1 MRFPEGAGGAPGGA
15 PEDAAAIVVFGGGG
29 LVGRQIAEALA
40 AAGVSV
46 AVAGRR
52 AEALASAASAAGV
65 PAVRVRVADAG
76 DAAALGRA
84 FAGARVVVNAAG
96 PLRDT
101 AAPVLAAALAA
112 GAHYVDVGGE
122 QAVLHAL
129 HERHESAARRA
140 GLVALPGAGL
150 DCLIGD
156 LAAAWAAAHLVAE
169 SGGDGGDSGDGAAAR
184 DGEGGGSASGDDGGD
199 GGGGAV
205 RGAPAP
211 RLAEDRPLDEI
222 AVTYVLDDLVISP
235 TAQRAWLGAAFER
248 ALVWR
253 RDRWEPARAGAGRRV
268 NAGPALG
275 GERAAVAHA
284 GGDAI
289 TVPRHVAAGVVATY
303 VSPTRRAG
311 ASTALRLVS
320 RALPFLPRAAAD
332 LLVPYA
338 DPAADYGRT
347 RFAVVAQAR
356 RGFEAVQI
364 VVRGADVH
372 RTTAR
377 AAAWAARR
385 LAARGAGP
393 VGMRAPGELFRGEPA
408 LRELAAE
415 AGLTIEPSFGCGI
428 KSP

>member
-1 MRFPEGAGGAPGGA
+1 MTGVAEPEA
-15 PEDAAAIVVFGGGG
+15 PEIVVFGGGG

-40 AAGVSV
+40 DAGARV

-52 AEALASAASAAGV
+52 AAALAGVAGV
-65 PAVRVRVADAG
+65 PAARVRVADAS

-96 PLRDT
+96 PLRET

-122 QAVLHAL
+122 QAVLHEL

-169 SGGDGGDSGDGAAAR
+169 GGGDGDGGDGADGADA
-184 DGEGGGSASGDDGGD
+184 
-199 GGGGAV
+199 AV
-205 RGAPAP
+205 RSAPVP
-211 RLAEDRPLDEI
+211 RLAEERPLDEI

-248 ALVWR
+248 PLAWR
-253 RDRWEPARAGAGRRV
+253 RDRWEPARAGEGRRV

-275 GERAAVAHA
+275 GERAAVAHG

-289 TVPRHVAAGVVATY
+289 TVPRHVAAGAVATY

-311 ASTALRLVS
+311 AMTALRLLA
-320 RALPFLPRAAAD
+320 RALPLVPRTAAD

-338 DPAADYGRT
+338 EPGADYGRT

-385 LAARGAGP
+385 IATRGAGP

-408 LRELAAE
+408 LRELAAL
-415 AGLTIEPSFGCGI
+415 AGLIIEPSFGCGI

>member
-1 MRFPEGAGGAPGGA
+1 MSA
-15 PEDAAAIVVFGGGG
+15 PEIIVFGAGG
-29 LVGRQIAEALA
+29 LVGRQLAEALA
-40 AAGVSV
+40 AAGADV

-52 AEALASAASAAGV
+52 PETMTLASVAGV
-65 PAVRVRVADAG
+65 AGVAPARVLVADAR

-96 PLRDT
+96 PLRET
-101 AAPVLAAALAA
+101 APPVLAAALAA

-122 QAVLHAL
+122 QAVLHEL
-129 HERHESAARRA
+129 HERHESAARHA
-140 GLVALPGAGL
+140 GLIALPGAGL

-156 LAAAWAAAHLVAE
+156 LAAAWVAAYLIAE
-169 SGGDGGDSGDGAAAR
+169 GAEVER
-184 DGEGGGSASGDDGGD
+184 GRDGGD
-199 GGGGAV
+199 GGAV
-205 RGAPAP
+205 RAAPAP

-222 AVTYVLDDLVISP
+222 AVTYVLDDLVLSP

-248 ALVWR
+248 PLVWR
-253 RDRWEPARAGAGRRV
+253 RDRWEPARPGDGRRV

-289 TVPRHVAAGVVATY
+289 TVPRHVAAGLVATY

-311 ASTALRLVS
+311 AMTALRLVS
-320 RALPFLPRAAAD
+320 RALPFVPRAAAD

-338 DPAADYGRT
+338 EPAADYGRT

-356 RGFEAVQI
+356 RGFEAAQI
-364 VVRGADVH
+364 VVRGADIY

-385 LAARGAGP
+385 IAARGAGP

-408 LRELAAE
+408 LRELAAL

-428 KSP
+428 KAP